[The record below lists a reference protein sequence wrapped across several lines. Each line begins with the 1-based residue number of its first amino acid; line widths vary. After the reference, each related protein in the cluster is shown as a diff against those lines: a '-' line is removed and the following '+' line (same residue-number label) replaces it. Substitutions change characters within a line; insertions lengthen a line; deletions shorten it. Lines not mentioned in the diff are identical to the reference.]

1 MRNTSRTE
9 RDSGCN
15 SPKFY
20 ISGGTAET
28 SSIAVG
34 AGTPCCDFVD
44 EAGRYFVL
52 KVMGKEMG
60 IYKGR
65 MLGFYDY
72 ILVMSA
78 LNSLLKIFCF
88 DRFFLIMNVFEPSR
102 LALRRIGILDQRLAT
117 STSTKP

>member
-1 MRNTSRTE
+1 MKL
-9 RDSGCN
+9 G
-15 SPKFY
+15 
-20 ISGGTAET
+20 
-28 SSIAVG
+28 AV
-34 AGTPCCDFVD
+34 F
-44 EAGRYFVL
+44 FF
-52 KVMGKEMG
+52 KVMGKEME

-88 DRFFLIMNVFEPSR
+88 DQFFLIMNVFEPSR